1 MLTSFGAGTEKEHNK
16 NALELETWRR
26 HNSRPYK
33 AARVTVL
40 RGWEAQRYQ
49 G

>member
-16 NALELETWRR
+16 DALELETWQR

-33 AARVTVL
+33 ARVTVL
-40 RGWEAQRYQ
+40 RGREAQR
-49 G
+49 